1 MKRSRL
7 GRPAPPSKPT
17 PGTGP
22 TRWQPAQR
30 CWNSRACSTLPGA
43 TRLVSTRRAGRR
55 VAAFGAAAALVV
67 ALAPGCAP
75 SPSPHAN
82 AASYGR
88 GIDTRTPP
96 GMRAQQTMD
105 MLNSDWPI
113 GPVGVRTLAAPDKV
127 ESIETT
133 MEGLWW
139 DRPFTLD
146 GVDISA
152 SVATLHLVSSYG
164 ARQDIRL
171 HTDDDGRVDRFD
183 LDTQAPTINSW
194 HDVDAVLSRTGARYS
209 YQVAKVDNG
218 HCDPVAGTNTSES
231 LPLAS
236 IFKLFVLHAV
246 AGAVKNGTASWDD
259 QLTVTEKSKAVGS
272 SGLELPVGAHVSVR
286 TAAEKMIAT
295 SDNMATDLLIGRMGT
310 HAVEQALVTAGHHD
324 PASMTP
330 FPTMY
335 ELFSV
340 GWGQPDLRDQ
350 WKQGS
355 PQVRAQLLAQ
365 ANSTPYQPDPVR
377 APIPASTYGAEWY
390 ANAEDICRVHA
401 ALQADTVGAAAP
413 IRQILSAVSGI
424 QLDRNVWPYVG
435 AKAGGLPGD
444 LTFSWYAVDKTQQ
457 PWVVSFQLNWPRDHG
472 PIVTGWMLQV
482 GQQVFALIAP
492 Q

>member
-1 MKRSRL
+1 
-7 GRPAPPSKPT
+7 
-17 PGTGP
+17 
-22 TRWQPAQR
+22 
-30 CWNSRACSTLPGA
+30 
-43 TRLVSTRRAGRR
+43 
-55 VAAFGAAAALVV
+55 VAALSAAATLVV
-67 ALAPGCAP
+67 TLAPGCAP

-82 AASYGR
+82 AANTGR

-96 GMRAQQTMD
+96 GLRAQQTMD

-127 ESIETT
+127 ESVETT

-139 DRPFTLD
+139 DRPFTLA

-152 SVATLHLVSSYG
+152 SVATLHLISSYG

-171 HTDDDGRVDRFD
+171 HTDDDGWVDRFD
-183 LDTQAPTINSW
+183 LDTQAPKIGSW
-194 HDVDAVLSRTGARYS
+194 HDVDAVLSKTGARYS

-218 HCDPVAGTNTSES
+218 HCDPVAGTNTGES

-236 IFKLFVLHAV
+236 IFKLYVLHAL
-246 AGAVKNGTASWDD
+246 ADAVKNGTVSWDD
-259 QLTVTEKSKAVGS
+259 QLTVTDKSRAVGS
-272 SGLELPVGAHVSVR
+272 SGLELPAGAHVSVR
-286 TAAEKMIAT
+286 RAAEKMIAT

-310 HAVEQALVTAGHHD
+310 HAIEEALATAGHHD

-340 GWGQPDLRDQ
+340 GWGQPDLRSQ
-350 WKQGS
+350 WRQGS

-365 ANSTPYQPDPVR
+365 ANSTPYQPDPTR
-377 APIPASTYGAEWY
+377 AHTPASTYGAEWY
-390 ANAEDICRVHA
+390 GNAEDICRVHA
-401 ALQADTVGAAAP
+401 ALQADAVGAAAP
-413 IRQILSAVSGI
+413 VRQILSALAGI
-424 QLDRNVWPYVG
+424 QLDRNVWPYIG

-472 PIVTGWMLQV
+472 PTVTGWMLRV
-482 GQQVFALIAP
+482 AKQVFALIAP
-492 Q
+492 R

>member
-1 MKRSRL
+1 M
-7 GRPAPPSKPT
+7 
-17 PGTGP
+17 
-22 TRWQPAQR
+22 
-30 CWNSRACSTLPGA
+30 
-43 TRLVSTRRAGRR
+43 
-55 VAAFGAAAALVV
+55 AALGAAAALVV
-67 ALAPGCAP
+67 TLAPGCAP
-75 SPSPHAN
+75 SPAPHAN
-82 AASYGR
+82 AANPGR
-88 GIDTRTPP
+88 QIDTRTPP
-96 GMRAQQTMD
+96 GIRAQQTLD

-113 GPVGVRTLAAPDKV
+113 GPVGVGTLAAPEKV
-127 ESIETT
+127 ESVETT

-146 GVDISA
+146 GVDIGA

-164 ARQDIRL
+164 ARQDIRI

-183 LDTQAPTINSW
+183 VDTQAPKINSW
-194 HDVDAVLSRTGARYS
+194 RDVDAVLSKTGARYS
-209 YQVAKVDNG
+209 YQAAKVDNG
-218 HCDPVAGTNTSES
+218 HCDAVAGTNTGES

-236 IFKLFVLHAV
+236 IFKLYVLHALT
-246 AGAVKNGTASWDD
+246 GAVRNGTVSWDD
-259 QLTVTEKSKAVGS
+259 QLTVTDKGKAVGS

-310 HAVEQALVTAGHHD
+310 HAIEEALATAGHHD

-340 GWGQPDLRDQ
+340 GWGKPDLRDQ

-355 PQVRAQLLAQ
+355 KQVRAQLLEQ
-365 ANSTPYQPDPVR
+365 ADSNPYQPDPTR
-377 APIPASTYGAEWY
+377 AHTPASAYGAEWY
-390 ANAEDICRVHA
+390 GNAEDICRVHA
-401 ALQADTVGAAAP
+401 ALQADAVGPAAP
-413 IRQILSAVSGI
+413 VRQILSAVAGI
-424 QLDRNVWPYVG
+424 QLDRNVWPYIG

-444 LTFSWYAVDKTQQ
+444 LTFSWYAVDKNQQ

-472 PIVTGWMLQV
+472 PTVTGWMLQV
-482 GQQVFALIAP
+482 AKQAFALIGP